1 MFRFTGGAIHTLKQ
15 KFDSFD
21 SRANNNTTPMNVK
34 KRSRLEKGQ
43 TLHPV
48 KVELAMSNKM
58 VYGVGDRVDFVG
70 DFLFLAPPWGGPMY
84 NKVETYTMDMLQ
96 PIDGYKLFQIAQSIT
111 PNMITFLRGNV
122 DLGQVESSLGSRL
135 HL

>member
-1 MFRFTGGAIHTLKQ
+1 
-15 KFDSFD
+15 
-21 SRANNNTTPMNVK
+21 MN
-34 KRSRLEKGQ
+34 
-43 TLHPV
+43 
-48 KVELAMSNKM
+48 NKM
-58 VYGVGDRVDFVG
+58 VYGVGDRVDFVVGDFIQLAPSILG

>member
-1 MFRFTGGAIHTLKQ
+1 
-15 KFDSFD
+15 
-21 SRANNNTTPMNVK
+21 MN
-34 KRSRLEKGQ
+34 
-43 TLHPV
+43 
-48 KVELAMSNKM
+48 NKM
-58 VYGVGDRVDFVG
+58 VYGVGDRVDFVV
-70 DFLFLAPPWGGPMY
+70 APPWGGPMY